1 MSSPE
6 ESIMRYRT
14 LIAAT
19 LSAGLFAAVAMPAT
33 AEMQEIH
40 AAKQYGISYLG
51 LMVMENKNLFEKHA
65 KAAGLNDSK
74 IVWSTFSSGS
84 VMNDALLSGNLQ
96 FAAEGVGPFVTLWAK
111 THGNIGVKGVAAM
124 NSMPLYLNTRDP
136 NVKTIKDFTDKDK
149 IALPAVKVSIQAV
162 TLQMAA
168 AQAFGQENANK
179 LDSLTVS
186 MSHPQGMIAM
196 LSGKGEVS
204 AHLTSPPFQYQE
216 LKDKNVHRVFS
227 SYDVLGGPATF
238 NVIAATTKFRDENPK
253 SYKAFLDAFKEA
265 TDWINANHQ
274 AAAELYLAMTK
285 DKNSTVDDIL
295 EILNDPDIKY
305 TLTPNNIMKY
315 VEFMHKI
322 GSIKVSP
329 ASWKDMFF
337 DNAHDLKGS

>member
-1 MSSPE
+1 
-6 ESIMRYRT
+6 MRYRT
-14 LIAAT
+14 VIAAA
-19 LSAGLFAAVAMPAT
+19 LSAAVIAAVAMPAA

-51 LMVMENKNLFEKHA
+51 LMVMEHDNLFEKHA
-65 KAAGLNDSK
+65 KAAGLPDAK
-74 IVWSTFSSGS
+74 VVWSTFSSGS

-111 THGNIGVKGVAAM
+111 THGNIGVKGIAAM

-168 AQAFGQENANK
+168 AQAFGDANANK
-179 LDSLTVS
+179 LDALTVS
-186 MSHPQGMIAM
+186 MSHPQGMAAL
-196 LSGKGEVS
+196 LSGKGEIT
-204 AHLTSPPFQYQE
+204 AHLTSPPFQTQE
-216 LKDKNVHRVFS
+216 LKDKNIHRVFS

-238 NVIAATTKFRDENPK
+238 NVIAATTRFHDENPK
-253 SYKAFLDAFKEA
+253 TYKAFVDAFKEA
-265 TDWINANHQ
+265 TDWINANRK
-274 AAAELYLAMTK
+274 AAAELYLEMTK
-285 DKNSTVDDIL
+285 DKHSSVADIL
-295 EILNDPDIKY
+295 EILNDPDNKY
-305 TLTPNNIMKY
+305 TLTPNNVMKY

-322 GSIKVSP
+322 GSIKTVP

-337 DNAHDLKGS
+337 DNAHGLQGS